1 MTVEGPAAA
10 PPPDR
15 PPPRRGSWL
24 PILLY
29 PTGFPLS
36 VIVLVWAESEIS
48 LVEIVRPIV
57 LAVVASL
64 AMTFLLGRLAR
75 DRRLGAMAASAI
87 WIALIVDRPEARLI
101 LVAAAIGVVL
111 IGGLRRQGS
120 IVRAGAIATRLLALI
135 ATIIFAAALLFAVG
149 RPSFIPVVAESFLP
163 LPGPAERPT
172 PPSGAPDIFVYLL
185 DGYPGR
191 TAVSRLPGLDAD
203 AFPTALESRGFTV
216 HDDSRTNYLMTRIV
230 LASMFEGRHIADIP
244 GLAAPFGPDN
254 AADARRLRSVMA
266 HGAML
271 AGIRAAGYDLVWVSS
286 GWTHLDIRNVD
297 RRVEAT
303 GPDEFEMVLLRQTAI
318 ADILQTVD
326 PNGFGDVMRTRI
338 EAVYQAATTI
348 AAEPHGR
355 PRFVL
360 VHVPAPHPPS
370 VYAADGGPEDA
381 DPDSRWDLVDP
392 IGETSDEEIARTTGQ
407 VQAIGQMT
415 IESIDAL
422 RSTAPTPPVI
432 VVFSDHGTD
441 VGWDEGSP
449 MTADL
454 AERTSTVLAT
464 LTPGHPDLFGQ
475 PTTPVNLIATLTNA
489 YLGTSVPRQP
499 DVSYAFDGSV
509 LNVIPIE
516 TTPGN

>member
-1 MTVEGPAAA
+1 MTVEGPVAVGA
-10 PPPDR
+10 PDR

-29 PTGFPLS
+29 PAGFPLS
-36 VIVLVWAESEIS
+36 VIILVWAESEIS

-57 LAVVASL
+57 AAVVASL
-64 AMTFLLGRLAR
+64 AMTVLLGRLAR

-120 IVRAGAIATRLLALI
+120 IVRAGAVATRLLALI
-135 ATIIFAAALLFAVG
+135 ATIVFAAALLFAVG
-149 RPSFIPVVAESFLP
+149 RPSFLSVVAEPFLP
-163 LPGPAERPT
+163 LPGPADRP
-172 PPSGAPDIFVYLL
+172 PPSPRAPDIFVYLL
-185 DGYPGR
+185 DGYPGA
-191 TAVSRLPGLDAD
+191 TAVRRLSGLDAD

-216 HDDSRTNYLMTRIV
+216 HDDSRTNYLITRIV
-230 LASMFEGRHIADIP
+230 LASMFEGRHIRDIP
-244 GLAAPFGPDN
+244 ELAAPFGPDP

-297 RRVEAT
+297 HRFEAP
-303 GPDEFEMVLLRQTAI
+303 GPNEFEMVLLRQTAL
-318 ADILQTVD
+318 ADILQAVD

-338 EAVYQAATTI
+338 EAVFQAATTI
-348 AAEPHGR
+348 AAEPHSR

-370 VYAADGGPEDA
+370 VLTADGGPEDG
-381 DPDSRWDLVDP
+381 DPDSRWDQV
-392 IGETSDEEIARTTGQ
+392 GRTGQTSDEDIARTTGQ

-415 IESIDAL
+415 IESVDAL

-441 VGWDEGSP
+441 VGWDEESP
-449 MTADL
+449 MSSDL

-464 LTPGHPDLFGQ
+464 LTPGHPDLFRQ
-475 PTTPVNLIATLTNA
+475 PTTPVNLFATLANA
-489 YLGTSVPRQP
+489 YAGTNVPPQP
-499 DVSYAFDGSV
+499 DVSYGFDGSV
-509 LNVIPIE
+509 LNVIPVE
-516 TTPGN
+516 TTTGN